1 VERSL
6 AGDLAALKKSLPS
19 IEVFQRSAANF
30 DPRCDSIVRV
40 EARRRREGPG
50 QHCATGVAS
59 LCEISL
65 PQGSC

>member
-1 VERSL
+1 
-6 AGDLAALKKSLPS
+6 
-19 IEVFQRSAANF
+19 VFQRSAANF

-40 EARRRREGPG
+40 EARRLREGPG